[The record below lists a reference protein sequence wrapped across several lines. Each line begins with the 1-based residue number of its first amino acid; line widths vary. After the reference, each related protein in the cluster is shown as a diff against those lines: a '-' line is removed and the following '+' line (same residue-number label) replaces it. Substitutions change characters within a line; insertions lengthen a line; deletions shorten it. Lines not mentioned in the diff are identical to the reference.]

1 MLQESSK
8 RGCIYV
14 HSGSCGN
21 KSNLASFAET
31 QLLVLSYIRTTKRS
45 GGGGGKGLVD
55 CFSVGVITQSSKRW
69 SNIDLHRP
77 SMCPKQFSC
86 LY

>member
-1 MLQESSK
+1 M
-8 RGCIYV
+8 GVFTFI
-14 HSGSCGN
+14 
-21 KSNLASFAET
+21 
-31 QLLVLSYIRTTKRS
+31 LVLVEINPILLHLQKHSYWFCRTLELRS
-45 GGGGGKGLVD
+45 APGGGGGKGLVD